1 MTHLI
6 EHIDLKEL
14 RFSCLMSAIGSPD
27 NWDFLFVCFLLFC
40 FFFVSP
46 FPKIISLENPV
57 RGVGACLNAEKQQLW
72 G

>member
-1 MTHLI
+1 MAHLI

-14 RFSCLMSAIGSPD
+14 RFSYLMSAIGSPD
-27 NWDFLFVCFLLFC
+27 NWDFF

-46 FPKIISLENPV
+46 FPKILSLENPV